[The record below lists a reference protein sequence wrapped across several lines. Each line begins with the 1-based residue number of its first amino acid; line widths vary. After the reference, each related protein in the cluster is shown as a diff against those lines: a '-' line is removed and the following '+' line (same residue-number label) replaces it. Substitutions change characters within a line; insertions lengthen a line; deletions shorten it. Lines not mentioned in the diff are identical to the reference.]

1 MTYIKPSLISGLNA
15 LVLDEI
21 SKKALIDQEKYLLRR
36 IFKFRP
42 KVSTTPFY
50 LIIGILPILTSIDQA
65 KLALFHNIWITRS
78 RNKEPV
84 YKRVRRQIGPV

>member
-42 KVSTTPFY
+42 KASTTPFY

-65 KLALFHNIWITRS
+65 KLALFS
-78 RNKEPV
+78 LFSVDKAE
-84 YKRVRRQIGPV
+84 Q